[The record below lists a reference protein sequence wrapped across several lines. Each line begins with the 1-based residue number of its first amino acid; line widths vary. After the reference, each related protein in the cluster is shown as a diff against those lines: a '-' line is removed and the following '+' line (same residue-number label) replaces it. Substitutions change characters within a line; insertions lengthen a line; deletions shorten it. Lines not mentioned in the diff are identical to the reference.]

1 MKNILNIIIWS
12 AIFISCNGQLICQ
25 VKPPTISP
33 NPVVEEYFGYEVV
46 DEYRNL
52 ENMQDS
58 LVKSWFGNQAIY
70 ADTILNSISGVDE
83 LKVKMKEINNRQAFY
98 IDKVSI
104 LENGNYFYLKKV
116 KGEMKYKLFYRKTY
130 TDEEI
135 ALYNPDDF
143 QPENENEYTINY
155 IKPSWEGKFVL
166 VSLSHSGKELSEM
179 IIIDVENNM
188 VLPQIIDKAW
198 PSSFLGV
205 SWLPDSSGLI
215 YLQFPITD
223 IDNKEF
229 KKNTQSVLYKIGD
242 NPDNVKVLLSSTLDT
257 TLNIQLNDYPIVTI
271 NSKSDPYLVAYI
283 ASVKNFW
290 DAYYLPIEE
299 VSNSNISWKPF
310 YTKEDMVYTNT
321 GTFLDDGYIYI
332 SALNASNLKICSTP
346 LKNLNFGLPIILVD
360 EQKDEVIDDY
370 KINDDGLFYT
380 TIKNGVEGNL
390 YHISNNVSSKIELP
404 KKSGKISLSIQ
415 GKKSKE
421 LWVNLS
427 GWVTSDERY
436 SYSFKENKFK
446 SEELAP
452 HAEYPEFEK
461 FVVEEIQIPSHDGV
475 LVPVSIIYNFEIK
488 RNSKNPTLFYS
499 YGAYGDAI
507 NPFFSPL
514 FLTWV
519 EEGGI
524 LCIPHVRGGGEKG
537 DAWHKAGYK
546 STKMNTW
553 KDLNAAV
560 EYMISNKFTSNKNTV
575 VYSSSAGGIMIG
587 RAITERPDLFAATIV
602 DVGVLNPLRRESFS
616 GSSNY
621 KEYGTVTDSVEF
633 KGLLAMDP
641 YMHLK
646 KNVKYPA
653 GLYITGMNDPRI
665 APWMTGKFVAKIQSY
680 SMSEKPILYKVEDDG
695 GHSESAS
702 SDNVYQK
709 WAEMFAFGLWQTLHP
724 RYKALS
730 K

>member
-1 MKNILNIIIWS
+1 MKNLLIIILGIVFFS
-12 AIFISCNGQLICQ
+12 NCGAQIVLENNQ
-25 VKPPTISP
+25 PTILSK
-33 NPVVEEYFGYEVV
+33 PVVEKYFGIEVV

-52 ENMQDS
+52 ENLNDS
-58 LVKSWFGNQAIY
+58 VVKKWYKEQGGYS
-70 ADTILNSISGVDE
+70 DSILNSISGVDVLMHRMRE
-83 LKVKMKEINNRQAFY
+83 MNNRQAFY

-116 KGEMKYKLFYRKTY
+116 KGEKKYKLFYRKSY
-130 TDEEI
+130 NDEEI
-135 ALYNPDDF
+135 VLYNPDDF

-155 IKPSWEGKFVL
+155 IKPSWEGRYVL

-179 IIIDVENNM
+179 IIIDVESNQ

-205 SWLPDSSGLI
+205 SWLPDSSGFI

-223 IDNKEF
+223 IENKEF
-229 KKNTQSVLYKIGD
+229 KKNTQSVLYKLGD

-257 TLNIQLNDYPIVTI
+257 KLNIQPNDYPIVTI

-299 VSNSNISWKPF
+299 ISNSKVSWKPF
-310 YTKEDMVYTNT
+310 YTKDDMVYTNT
-321 GTFLDDGYIYI
+321 GTFSDQGYIYI
-332 SALNASNLKICSTP
+332 SALNASNLKICAVS
-346 LKNLNFGLPIILVD
+346 LKTLNFGSPEILV
-360 EQKDEVIDDY
+360 EEKNDEVIDDY

-390 YHISNNVSSKIELP
+390 YHLSDNDSNKIELP

-427 GWVTSDERY
+427 GWVTSDERF
-436 SYSFKENKFK
+436 SYSFIENKFK

-475 LVPVSIIYNFEIK
+475 LVPVSIIYNSEIK

-560 EYMISNKFTSNKNTV
+560 EYMISNNFTSNKNTV

-665 APWMTGKFVAKIQSY
+665 APWITGKFVAKIQAY
-680 SMSEKPILYKVEDDG
+680 SISKNPILYKVEDDG

-709 WAEMFAFGLWQTLHP
+709 WAEMFAFGLWQAGHL
-724 RYKALS
+724 KFIS
-730 K
+730 KLK